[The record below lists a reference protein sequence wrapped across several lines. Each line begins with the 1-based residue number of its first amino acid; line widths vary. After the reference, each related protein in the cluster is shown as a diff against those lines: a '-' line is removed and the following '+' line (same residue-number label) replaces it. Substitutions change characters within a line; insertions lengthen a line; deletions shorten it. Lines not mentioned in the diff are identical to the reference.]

1 MNIQNRLADLVD
13 YANALQR
20 DTKSLGNDELM
31 SVVSED
37 YKRSLKARA
46 MKNWE
51 EIRKA
56 HSELTN
62 EGVNLEKELGNE
74 ETYPL
79 IRLVV
84 SMMTV
89 EVR

>member
-1 MNIQNRLADLVD
+1 MNIQNRLADIVD

-20 DTKSLGNDELM
+20 DTKSLGNEKLM

-46 MKNWE
+46 LKNWE

-62 EGVNLEKELGNE
+62 EGVDFEKELGDNE
-74 ETYPL
+74 FYPL
-79 IRLVV
+79 IVATV
-84 SMMTV
+84 SMMTT